1 MTRKKNSS
9 RKNASGWIGAGGLRD
24 CQFGPKNAQQDRSGL
39 MARTVKRARALPAPH
54 ALKVVPGASAGSI
67 DERSKLPTS
76 KAAFEALDAI
86 HCGIVIL
93 NRRGQLV
100 FANQPA
106 CMLLHAGDALQ
117 EREGELR
124 AASPAAQPVLRAAIA
139 AAIAPSGASAANAG
153 NMFMVPRAGRLPI
166 VAAAAPL
173 VTSAVVDAGG
183 ILLLY
188 DAEAPV
194 QLSTALLHRLFGLTE
209 AEAALCVAL
218 FQGYSVQEFAE
229 RRGVSRNTARTLL
242 ARAFAKTGKQR
253 QSDLVRVLAAL
264 SSMQSLGTG
273 FAAGMAAGLFGFE
286 ALRGQSPDLRLDSL
300 LRADLQRFPNLEA
313 LVTLG
318 EYAPGGSNKRHAHS
332 DGLEIIYVL
341 QGAIS
346 TAIDG
351 EGVRITRAGEV
362 LCIEADVVHQGRNAS
377 EIDGAKFVVVKLKRK
392 GAAAT
397 VTIW

>member
-1 MTRKKNSS
+1 
-9 RKNASGWIGAGGLRD
+9 
-24 CQFGPKNAQQDRSGL
+24 
-39 MARTVKRARALPAPH
+39 MARTVKKARALPAPH
-54 ALKVVPGASAGSI
+54 ALKVVPDASAGSI
-67 DERSKLPTS
+67 DEKSQLPTS

-86 HCGIVIL
+86 NCGVVVL

-124 AASPAAQPVLRAAIA
+124 AASPSAQPVLRAAIA
-139 AAIAPSGASAANAG
+139 AAIAPSSASAANAG

-194 QLSTALLHRLFGLTE
+194 QLSTALLHRVFGLTE

-300 LRADLQRFPNLEA
+300 LQADLQRFPNLEA

-377 EIDGAKFVVVKLKRK
+377 EIDAAKFVVVKLKRK